1 MVACSSQRAH
11 RATGVITRLDRSV
24 GAEMS
29 ENLSYAV
36 ENLKVELGQAH
47 RSGAEALALL
57 ETLQS
62 NAPVGFGFVN
72 REFRML
78 RVNQT
83 LAVFNGLTVEQ
94 HLGRCVAEI
103 VPELWP
109 DLEPVYRSVLESG
122 EAVRDLEVDGRT
134 SADTSRMHNWLLSLY
149 PVFVAGEIV
158 GIAIIVVDVTE
169 RADAQDA
176 RRQLARIVE
185 DSDDAIFSATPEGI
199 GTTWNAAAQR
209 LYGYTAQEILGHQ
222 LSVLVP
228 VDLLPE
234 QQQQLARLNA
244 GGATERRETTR
255 RRKDGS
261 LVEVLITASPS
272 TDGNGAVVGM
282 SLIVQ
287 DITERLA
294 SQRDLWASQRRLA
307 EAQRIAEVGSFELDL
322 LTGGQTWSTEQYR
335 ILGVDPTLK
344 PTPELFMPLVHPNDL
359 PALTRAWQR
368 ATEQG
373 VGFDLHYQVIRPDAE
388 QRWVHG
394 LAVAEVAEDGSVL
407 RLAGTIRD
415 ETELVLATRER
426 LAAETRFES
435 SFEQAGIGAA
445 ILDLDGIVT
454 RVNAAACAILGQ
466 PREMLVDRSWDAYH
480 HPDDANL
487 PLEWGARVAGGHD
500 AYSDERRFVRPD
512 GSIVWTSLNITLVRD
527 ESGDP
532 QYYLTQLLD
541 ITERRQ
547 LLENREHELLHD
559 KLTGLA
565 NRTLLI
571 GRLTQALGS
580 AGGNRSR
587 VGIIL
592 VDIDRLKVVNDSFGH
607 EVGDSLLV
615 EVGDRLRATIGV
627 SDFVGRVGGDIFA
640 VVCDGASAQETEQV
654 GQRVLTALRRQYS
667 LGNWEINVTAS
678 VGIAFAD
685 GSSTS
690 ESLLRDA
697 EDATRL
703 AKSLGCDRAKLFDEA
718 LRAKAE
724 QRMNTTSALRDALDR
739 NELSVCYQP
748 VIDLATGAM
757 VSAEA
762 LLRWNHPDQGTIS
775 PAVFIP
781 IAEETGLIVPIGAW
795 VLEQACEQLSQ
806 WQRTDPL
813 MSVAV
818 NLSVRQVMAP
828 NILEQIRDVLESTR
842 IRPES
847 LTLELTE
854 SVFMEDI
861 DQCAEMLAGL
871 KNLGVQLSL
880 DDFGTGYSSL
890 SYLSRFPFDV
900 VKIDQSF
907 IRGLGAN
914 LPETAL
920 VAAILSM
927 AEALGLSVTAEG
939 IEKESQLAA
948 LINMRCQRGQGFYL
962 HRPMPADAMNQ
973 LLNSHTNGGSTP
985 QSHRLPR
992 QDQILTGTSA
1002 G

>member
-1 MVACSSQRAH
+1 
-11 RATGVITRLDRSV
+11 
-24 GAEMS
+24 MS
-29 ENLSYAV
+29 ENLPYGV
-36 ENLKVELGQAH
+36 EELKVELGQAY
-47 RSGAEALALL
+47 RSGAETLALL

-62 NAPVGFGFVN
+62 KAPIGFGFVD
-72 REFRML
+72 REFRMT

-83 LAVFNGLTVEQ
+83 LAAFNGFTVEQ
-94 HLGRCVAEI
+94 HLGRVVAEI
-103 VPELWP
+103 VPELWSN
-109 DLEPVYRSVLESG
+109 LEPVYRAVLDSG
-122 EAVRDLEVDGRT
+122 EAVCDLEVDGRT
-134 SADTSRMHNWLLSLY
+134 AGDMSQMHRWLLSLY
-149 PVFVAGEIV
+149 PVFVAGQII

-185 DSDDAIFSATPEGI
+185 DSGDAIFSATPEGI
-199 GTTWNAAAQR
+199 GTSWNAAAQR
-209 LYGYTAQEILGHQ
+209 LYGYTSQEMIGHQ

-228 VDLLPE
+228 ADLLAE

-244 GGATERRETTR
+244 GGTTERRETTR

-272 TDGNGAVVGM
+272 TDSNGAVVGM

-294 SQRDLWASQRRLA
+294 IQRDLQASQRRLA
-307 EAQRIAEVGSFELDL
+307 EAQAIAEVGSFELDL
-322 LTGGQTWSTEQYR
+322 LTGGQTWSAEQYR
-335 ILGVDPTLK
+335 ILGVDPTLN
-344 PTPELFMPLVHPNDL
+344 PTPELFFPLVHPSDL

-368 ATEQG
+368 ASELG
-373 VGFDLHYQVIRPDAE
+373 VGFDLHYRVIRPDAE

-394 LAVAEVAEDGSVL
+394 LAVAEVSEDGTVL

-415 ETELVLATRER
+415 ETERVTATRER
-426 LAAETRFES
+426 LAAETRFEN

-445 ILDLDGIVT
+445 ILDLDGILT

-466 PREMLVDRSWDAYH
+466 PQEGLVDHSWDDYH
-480 HPDDANL
+480 HPDDVPPRQAVR
-487 PLEWGARVAGGHD
+487 ARVAAGHD
-500 AYSDERRFVRPD
+500 DYSDELRFLRRD
-512 GSIVWTSLNITLVRD
+512 GSIVWTSLNVTLVRD

-532 QYYLTQLLD
+532 QYYLAQLLD

-547 LLENREHELLHD
+547 MLENLEHELLHD

-565 NRTLLI
+565 NRTLLTA
-571 GRLTQALGS
+571 RLTQALDGTC
-580 AGGNRSR
+580 GNRAQ

-592 VDIDRLKVVNDSFGH
+592 LDINRLKIVNDSFGH

-615 EVGDRLRATIGV
+615 QVGDRLRATIGV
-627 SDFVGRVGGDIFA
+627 SDDVGRVGGDVFA
-640 VVCDGASAQETEQV
+640 VVCEGAPVQETEQIA
-654 GQRVLTALRRQYS
+654 QRVLTAVRRPYNI
-667 LGNWEINVTAS
+667 GNWEINVTAS
-678 VGIAFAD
+678 VGIALAD
-685 GSSTS
+685 ENATA

-697 EDATRL
+697 DDATHL
-703 AKSLGCDRAKLFDEA
+703 AKSLGCDSVKLFDEA
-718 LRAKAE
+718 SRTKARE
-724 QRMNTTSALRDALDR
+724 RINTTTALRHALDR
-739 NELSVCYQP
+739 NELRVNYQP

-762 LLRWNHPDQGTIS
+762 LLRWNHPDRGPIS

-795 VLEQACEQLSQ
+795 ALEQACQQLSQ
-806 WQRTDPL
+806 WQRADPL

-818 NLSVRQVMAP
+818 NLSVRQVMDP
-828 NILEQIRDVLESTR
+828 DILNQIQRVLKSTG
-842 IRPES
+842 IHPES
-847 LTLELTE
+847 LCLELTE

-861 DQCAEMLAGL
+861 DQCAEILASL

-890 SYLSRFPFDV
+890 SYLSRFPFDI

-907 IRGLGAN
+907 IRGLGTN
-914 LPETAL
+914 PSETAL

-939 IEKESQLAA
+939 IEDQAQLTA
-948 LINMRCQRGQGFYL
+948 LEEMGCQQGQGFYL
-962 HRPMPADAMNQ
+962 DRPMPADEMNQ
-973 LLNSHTNGGSTP
+973 LLK
-985 QSHRLPR
+985 QSHQRQHDPHSQRLPSR
-992 QDQILTGTSA
+992 R
-1002 G
+1002 